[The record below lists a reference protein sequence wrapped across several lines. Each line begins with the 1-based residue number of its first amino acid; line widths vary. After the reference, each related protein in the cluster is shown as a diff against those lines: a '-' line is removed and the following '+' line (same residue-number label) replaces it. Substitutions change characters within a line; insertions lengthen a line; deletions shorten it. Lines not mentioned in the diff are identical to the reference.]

1 MVFAMTTPRP
11 VPRAV
16 LRQTPSYKAGRAP
29 QPLPG
34 RPTYKLSSN
43 ETPYEPLPELV
54 EAARA
59 AANTMNRYPDPMCTK
74 LVGRLSERFDV
85 PTDQITVATGSVALV
100 YHVLQSVCEHGDEV
114 IYPWRSFEA
123 YPIATKVV
131 GATPVEVPLGPGTR
145 HDLSAMAD
153 AVTERTR
160 AVLVCTPNNPTG
172 PVVHHD
178 ELEKF
183 CDQVPADVLIIVDEA
198 YVQFIRDE
206 NAADGLAL
214 FRERPNICV
223 LRTFSKAYGMADLR
237 TGFAF
242 AQADLADAIR
252 LCTLPFPVS
261 TVAQETAIAALGCED
276 RLFARVDELV
286 GERIRVLDGL
296 REQGWDVP
304 DSEANFIW
312 LPLGEQT
319 EEFALACEAEGAVV
333 RPFAGAGCRITIA
346 EPAANNLV
354 LDVAARWQAEG
365 RA

>member
-1 MVFAMTTPRP
+1 MTKPANRP

-29 QPLPG
+29 QPRAG

-43 ETPYEPLPELV
+43 ETPFEPLPELLD
-54 EAARA
+54 AARGA
-59 AANTMNRYPDPMCTK
+59 TERMNRYPDPMCTR
-74 LVGRLSERFDV
+74 LVQRLSERFDV
-85 PTDQITVATGSVALV
+85 PASQVTVATGSVALV
-100 YHVLQSVCEHGDEV
+100 YHVLQAICEHGDEV
-114 IYPWRSFEA
+114 VYPWRSFEA

-131 GATPVEVPLGPGTR
+131 GATPVEIPLAPGAR

-153 AVTERTR
+153 AITERTR

-172 PVVHHD
+172 PVVHHG

-183 CDQVPADVLIIVDEA
+183 CDRVPENVLVIVDEA
-198 YVQFIRDE
+198 YVQFIRDDD
-206 NAADGLAL
+206 AADGLAL

-242 AQADLADAIR
+242 AQDDLADAIR

-276 RLFARVDELV
+276 ALFARVDELV
-286 GERIRVLDGL
+286 RERTRVLTGL

-304 DSEANFIW
+304 DSQSNFVWLSLGDDTEA
-312 LPLGEQT
+312 
-319 EEFALACEAEGAVV
+319 FALACEQEGAVV
-333 RPFAGAGCRITIA
+333 RPFAGDGCRITIG

-354 LDVAARWQAEG
+354 LEVAGRWQAER